1 MTALQLILTL
11 PASLL
16 AVALVRDF
24 IAGLADDRIWSDPAR
39 NDSDGL
45 VA

>member
-1 MTALQLILTL
+1 MTTLQLILSL

-24 IAGLADDRIWSDPAR
+24 LAGLAEDRIWSDPAR
-39 NDSDGL
+39 NDSDGFT
-45 VA
+45 A